1 MRSGPLYEAM
11 LATFDGCAAVG
22 PGKDC
27 GYENP
32 ILKAITGFPMAMEG
46 KTSACAH
53 LSPLGNIAAAM
64 CNTWSQACGQ
74 LSKLD
79 VWI

>member
-1 MRSGPLYEAM
+1 VQQSLTASEPAKSTVEDRL
-11 LATFDGCAAVG
+11 V

-46 KTSACAH
+46 KTSA
-53 LSPLGNIAAAM
+53 
-64 CNTWSQACGQ
+64 Q
-74 LSKLD
+74 
-79 VWI
+79 